1 MVTNMKKVFVTESK
15 SKPGRREREDVEV
28 VDFPNMTFRR
38 GFRVRNK
45 FDDVD
50 SSHGARHRRRLCFSV
65 LAPRICQKTDP
76 RMYYAR
82 SGLSIEAQRKQS
94 SPDDVNKPKLGNI
107 VRPIS

>member
-50 SSHGARHRRRLCFSV
+50 LSSWRSSSASPLLFCAR
-65 LAPRICQKTDP
+65 APH
-76 RMYYAR
+76 
-82 SGLSIEAQRKQS
+82 L
-94 SPDDVNKPKLGNI
+94 PKN
-107 VRPIS
+107 